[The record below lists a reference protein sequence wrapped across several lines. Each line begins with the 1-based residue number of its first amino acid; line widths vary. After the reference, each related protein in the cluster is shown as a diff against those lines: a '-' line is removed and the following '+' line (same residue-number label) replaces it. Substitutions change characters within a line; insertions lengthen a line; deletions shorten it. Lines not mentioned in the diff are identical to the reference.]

1 MISKPLFNLII
12 REISF
17 FVLMFSVVVIVIAAL
32 YEDKTVTT
40 CTVFAIHSFGANASV
55 TSSCFCV
62 NKYVNI

>member
-17 FVLMFSVVVIVIAAL
+17 FVLMFSVVVIAAL